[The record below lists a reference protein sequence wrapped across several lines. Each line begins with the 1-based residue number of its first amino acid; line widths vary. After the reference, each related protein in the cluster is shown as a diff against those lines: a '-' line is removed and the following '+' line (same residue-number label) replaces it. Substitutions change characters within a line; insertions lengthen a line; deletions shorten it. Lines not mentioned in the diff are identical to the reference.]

1 MDPRS
6 PAVGKASGETAE
18 TGRGRRRDGE
28 GVVGLHRRLHL
39 SEMASEGGG
48 GGHGGRRSRTD
59 SGTRSS
65 EKTDGEASEAG
76 KEHGRRTWVPA
87 WWSMEKGLVRR
98 GRARSGE
105 GAEVQGTA
113 PVDVDKAR
121 KSYSRSSR
129 HSTERR
135 RQDLAGAPRQQ
146 GGAAMAGPD
155 GSGRGRRLTK
165 EGDERQRR
173 SRA

>member
-1 MDPRS
+1 M
-6 PAVGKASGETAE
+6 
-18 TGRGRRRDGE
+18 
-28 GVVGLHRRLHL
+28 GLHRRLHL

-113 PVDVDKAR
+113 PVDVDKAKDWLAKGVQPTETV
-121 KSYSRSSR
+121 KSLLV
-129 HSTERR
+129 
-135 RQDLAGAPRQQ
+135 QAGAMEKSAKLSP
-146 GGAAMAGPD
+146 
-155 GSGRGRRLTK
+155 SKTK
-165 EGDERQRR
+165 TKKKK
-173 SRA
+173 